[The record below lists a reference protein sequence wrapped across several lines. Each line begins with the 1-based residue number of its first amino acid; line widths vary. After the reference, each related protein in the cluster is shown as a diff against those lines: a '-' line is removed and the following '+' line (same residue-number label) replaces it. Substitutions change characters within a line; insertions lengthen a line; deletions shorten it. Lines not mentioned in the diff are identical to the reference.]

1 MVRSFFVFFFGK
13 KIQSYERRQT
23 INHINVSYVSLTFS
37 LLSHKPSEIIL
48 QFNSRYNLFQKY
60 IYIYI
65 IKLNSFEQ
73 KISNVI
79 SILINKL

>member
-60 IYIYI
+60 IYI

-73 KISNVI
+73 KISDVI